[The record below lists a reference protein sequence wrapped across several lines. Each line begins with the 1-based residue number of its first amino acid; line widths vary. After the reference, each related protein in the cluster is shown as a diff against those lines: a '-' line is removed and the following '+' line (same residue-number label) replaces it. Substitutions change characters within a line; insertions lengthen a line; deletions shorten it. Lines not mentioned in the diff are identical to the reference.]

1 MNCQYCYAQLSGDET
16 PLADGT
22 YICSCNCP
30 IYKDDNLYKLKMT
43 LDQIETKQDEVRKKQ
58 ERTRIELEK
67 ILEDQDRTRKE
78 QERIRIEQERIRR
91 EQERVRREQEQV
103 RREQEQFARYN
114 NTGQL
119 IFVNCQQ
126 CDHSFTRTICI
137 LCRPEE

>member
-1 MNCQYCYAQLSGDET
+1 MKCQYCDVQLIGDET

-30 IYKDDNLYKLKMT
+30 IYNEDNLYKLKIT
-43 LDQIETKQDEVRKKQ
+43 LDQIKIEQ
-58 ERTRIELEK
+58 E
-67 ILEDQDRTRKE
+67 QTRKE
-78 QERIRIEQERIRR
+78 QDCVRREQERIRR
-91 EQERVRREQEQV
+91 EQERV